1 MKSIGLCSHYSRQG
15 DWAFHYAFR
24 LARENDVKLNIF
36 HWLESP
42 FRFRREIVY
51 VNDKKKD
58 VVRITEELRV
68 KKELELREYYESWLG
83 DFVNVGFKLC
93 EGNEGAELSRCLH
106 KREYDL
112 LIMGYLERG
121 TDFGGQ
127 IIEKFASKFR
137 VPVVMVGPDKPN
149 SYYLNRRAVDIL
161 DQLGI
166 GEGDWN
172 LIEEQE
178 EKSCEEHD

>member
-24 LARENDVKLNIF
+24 VAKEHNIRLNIF

-51 VNDKKKD
+51 ANDTKTTTLRVTD
-58 VVRITEELRV
+58 ELKV

-83 DFVNVGFKLC
+83 DYVNVGFKLC

-127 IIEKFASKFR
+127 KVETFAAQFR
-137 VPVVMVGPDKPN
+137 VPVVMVGPDKPHRF
-149 SYYLNRRAVDIL
+149 YLNNRAAEIV

-166 GEGDWN
+166 GDGDWHP
-172 LIEEQE
+172 IEV
-178 EKSCEEHD
+178 

>member
-24 LARENDVKLNIF
+24 VAREHNIRLNIF

-51 VNDKKKD
+51 ANDTKTAT
-58 VVRITEELRV
+58 VRVTDDLKV
-68 KKELELREYYESWLG
+68 KKELELREYYENWLG
-83 DFVNVGFKLC
+83 DYVNVGFKLC

-127 IIEKFASKFR
+127 PVEKFAAKFR

-149 SYYLNRRAVDIL
+149 SFYLNSRAIEIV

-166 GEGDWN
+166 DEGYWHP
-172 LIEEQE
+172 IEE
-178 EKSCEEHD
+178 